1 MNLQANMPEKTMN
14 GSHKSL
20 VTLIACRYGEV
31 VIGGNRSER
40 KLEAFSSRLNFVF
53 FYYDVVCLPFFLK
66 GGALVYFYI

>member
-1 MNLQANMPEKTMN
+1 MN

-20 VTLIACRYGEV
+20 VTLIACRYGKV

-53 FYYDVVCLPFFLK
+53 FIMMWSVCLFFLK
-66 GGALVYFYI
+66 VGH